1 MQQPRKKELHKM
13 VRVTQSML
21 STNMLRNLNTSYS
34 KMSKLQ
40 DQINSGRKFAR
51 PSDDPVAAVKGMDY
65 RVQLDKV
72 QQYTRNMNEVT
83 AWVDT
88 TDSTLSEITNSLTR
102 VQELVTQAA
111 NDTNTPDERE
121 KMAVEIKQIRL
132 QIQDL
137 ANTQVGGK
145 YIFSGT
151 HTQSPLFSN
160 DTIADPATKTGL
172 MKNVE
177 IEVGDNIQL
186 AVNVP
191 GHDLFKSIDDMLLK
205 ISSDPKNI
213 ADPTVGGDEIGSF
226 LTDVQNVV
234 GDVLDV
240 QAQVGATQN
249 RVETINN
256 RLSLLEINVTKQK
269 SLNEDTDYA
278 KTITEMTT
286 QESIHQAALSVGAKI
301 IQQTLVDFMR

>member
-1 MQQPRKKELHKM
+1 M

-21 STNMLRNLNTSYS
+21 SNNMLRNLNTSYS

-40 DQINSGRKFAR
+40 DQINTGRKFTR
-51 PSDDPVAAVKGMDY
+51 PSDDPVAATKGMNY

-72 QQYTRNMNEVT
+72 QQYMRNMNEAT

-88 TDSTLSEITNSLTR
+88 TDATLSDITSALTR

-121 KMAVEIKQIRL
+121 KMAVEIKQIRE

-137 ANTQVGGK
+137 ANTQMGDK

-151 HTQSPLFSN
+151 NTQTPLFK
-160 DTIADPATKTGL
+160 DGVIADINSKTGL
-172 MKNVE
+172 MQNVE

-191 GHDLFKSIDDMLLK
+191 GHDLFKKIDDMFLK
-205 ISSDPKNI
+205 LTSDSGNI
-213 ADPTVGGDEIGSF
+213 ADPAVGGEAIGAF
-226 LTDVQNVV
+226 LTDVQNAV

-240 QAQVGATQN
+240 RAHVGANQN
-249 RVETINN
+249 RIDTISN
-256 RLSLLEINVTKQK
+256 RLATLEVNVTKQM

-278 KTITEMTT
+278 KTITEMAT

-301 IQQTLVDFMR
+301 IQQTLVDFIR

>member
-1 MQQPRKKELHKM
+1 
-13 VRVTQSML
+13 ML
-21 STNMLRNLNTSYS
+21 SNNMLRNLNTSYS

-88 TDSTLSEITNSLTR
+88 TDSVLSDMTSALTR

-111 NDTNTPDERE
+111 NDTNTQDERE
-121 KMAVEIKQIRL
+121 KMVIEIKQIRQ

-137 ANTQVGGK
+137 ANTQVGDK

-151 HTQSPLFSN
+151 HTQTPLFSEGV
-160 DTIADPATKTGL
+160 IADPNIKTGL
-172 MKNVE
+172 MQDIE

-191 GHDLFKSIDDMLLK
+191 GHDLFKKIDEMFLK
-205 ISSDPKNI
+205 LASDPGNI
-213 ADPTVGGDEIGSF
+213 ADPAIGGNEIGAF
-226 LTDVQNVV
+226 LTDVQNAVS
-234 GDVLDV
+234 DVLDV
-240 QAQVGATQN
+240 QAKVGANQN
-249 RVETINN
+249 RVDTINN
-256 RLSLLEINVTKQK
+256 RLSLLEINVTKQM

-278 KTITEMTT
+278 KAITEMTT

-301 IQQTLVDFMR
+301 IQTTLVDFIR